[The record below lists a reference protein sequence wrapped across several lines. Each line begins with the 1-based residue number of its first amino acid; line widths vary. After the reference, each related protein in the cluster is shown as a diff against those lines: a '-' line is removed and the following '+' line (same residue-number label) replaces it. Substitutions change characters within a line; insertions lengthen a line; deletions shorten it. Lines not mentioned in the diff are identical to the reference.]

1 MRDITASIVDLAV
14 RGYLVI
20 EETKQDHLLGLT
32 HSKNYV
38 FHLKKSRAE
47 WNFPEAPRAGTS

>member
-20 EETKQDHLLGLT
+20 EEQQKDHLLGLT
-32 HSKNYV
+32 HSKEYV
-38 FHLKKSRAE
+38 F
-47 WNFPEAPRAGTS
+47 T